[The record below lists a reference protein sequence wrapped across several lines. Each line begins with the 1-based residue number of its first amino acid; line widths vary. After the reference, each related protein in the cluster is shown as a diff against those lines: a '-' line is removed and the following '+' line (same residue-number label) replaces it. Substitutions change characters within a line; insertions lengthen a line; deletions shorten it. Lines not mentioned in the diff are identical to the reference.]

1 MSRFVGTQ
9 RIENQVEDGDYV
21 VLTFKDGSSSRLS
34 KKMFSISATR
44 ESTDLTNLW
53 ERQLSPVVKDILQ
66 TLLDWDVQLGQLDY
80 LLNLLKTSIEH
91 NNSKAQVFPR
101 ENIIDKN
108 KAQAI
113 LWNKKLDER
122 TISDIDRVLKS
133 VENKTNGRTERE
145 N

>member
-91 NNSKAQVFPR
+91 NNSKAQ
-101 ENIIDKN
+101 
-108 KAQAI
+108 AI